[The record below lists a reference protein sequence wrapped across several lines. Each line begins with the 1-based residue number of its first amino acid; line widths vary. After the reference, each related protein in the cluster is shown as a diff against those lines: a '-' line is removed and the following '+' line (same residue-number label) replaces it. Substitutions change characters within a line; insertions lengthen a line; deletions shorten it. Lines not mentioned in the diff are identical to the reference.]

1 MTNIVNASEFSND
14 SLVNSASANETGISR
29 IFNYNGSNV
38 TFKMKNGTVYVN
50 MTDVAK
56 SFPTKNLTQIVNS
69 QEIKDYCEVLAKLQN
84 YSLGDLLIVIRGGN
98 KNGTWAHQK
107 VALRIAQKL
116 STEFA
121 IWVDT
126 KLEELLTT
134 GKTEIRTCVQPQ
146 TKGQE
151 LVLSTFSGIDFI
163 ANALRMND
171 VSKVALFNKAS
182 KDLANKGIA
191 YIPAIDYV
199 DSKGQLLSATELLK
213 RNQIFVSVN
222 KFNGL
227 MMIEGF
233 LEDKTR
239 PSSKGGVKHFKS
251 LTDKGLEFGEN
262 QVSPHNPRETQPLYY
277 EGKFRQLLSV
287 LKIID

>member
-1 MTNIVNASEFSND
+1 MTKIVDFSDFSND
-14 SLVNSASANETGISR
+14 SLVNSALANENGIISV
-29 IFNYNGSNV
+29 FNYNGGNV
-38 TFKMKNGTVYVN
+38 TFKTEDGVVYVN
-50 MTDVAK
+50 ATEMSKQFGKRPSKWLELPSAKEFLSTLQTIRKSDSLVKTIEGKNGGTWMHEDVA
-56 SFPTKNLTQIVNS
+56 I
-69 QEIKDYCEVLAKLQN
+69 
-84 YSLGDLLIVIRGGN
+84 
-98 KNGTWAHQK
+98 
-107 VALRIAQKL
+107 
-116 STEFA
+116 EFA
-121 IWVDT
+121 RWLSPAFSIWCND
-126 KLEELLTT
+126 KIKELLTT
-134 GKTEIRTCVQPQ
+134 GKAEIRTCVQPQ
-146 TKGQE
+146 TRGQE

-182 KDLANKGIA
+182 KDLADKGIA

-213 RNQIFVSVN
+213 RSQIFVSVN

-227 MMIEGF
+227 MIIEGF

-277 EGKFRQLLSV
+277 EGKFRQLLSI

>member
-1 MTNIVNASEFSND
+1 MTKIVDFSDLSND
-14 SLVNSASANETGISR
+14 SLVNLASANENGIVSV
-29 IFNYNGSNV
+29 FNYNGGNV
-38 TFKMKNGTVYVN
+38 TFKTEDGVVYVN
-50 MTDVAK
+50 ATEMSKQFGKRPSKWLELPSAKEFLSALQTIRKSDSLIKTIEGKNGGTWMHEDVA
-56 SFPTKNLTQIVNS
+56 I
-69 QEIKDYCEVLAKLQN
+69 
-84 YSLGDLLIVIRGGN
+84 
-98 KNGTWAHQK
+98 
-107 VALRIAQKL
+107 
-116 STEFA
+116 EFA
-121 IWVDT
+121 RWLSPTFSIWCND
-126 KLEELLTT
+126 KIKELLTT
-134 GKTEIRTCVQPQ
+134 GKTEIKTCVQPQ

-163 ANALRMND
+163 ANVLRMNN

-213 RNQIFVSVN
+213 RNQVFVSVN

-277 EGKFRQLLSV
+277 EGKFRKLLSI

>member
-1 MTNIVNASEFSND
+1 MTKIVDFSDLSND
-14 SLVNSASANETGISR
+14 SLVNLASANETGISR
-29 IFNYNGSNV
+29 IFNYNGNNV
-38 TFKMKNGTVYVN
+38 TFKTDNGVVYVN
-50 MTDVAK
+50 ATQMAKPFGKRPAKWLELPSSKEFISVLTDVRK
-56 SFPTKNLTQIVNS
+56 SDIAMIRSDKGGISGGATWLHEDVAIEFSRWLSPTFSIWCNDK
-69 QEIKDYCEVLAKLQN
+69 IK
-84 YSLGDLLIVIRGGN
+84 
-98 KNGTWAHQK
+98 
-107 VALRIAQKL
+107 
-116 STEFA
+116 
-121 IWVDT
+121 
-126 KLEELLTT
+126 ELLTT
-134 GKTEIRTCVQPQ
+134 GKTEIKTCVQPQ

-182 KDLANKGIA
+182 KDLADKGIA
-191 YIPAIDYV
+191 YIPAIDYA

-227 MMIEGF
+227 MIMEGF

-277 EGKFRQLLSV
+277 ESRFRQLLSI
-287 LKIID
+287 LKMID

>member
-1 MTNIVNASEFSND
+1 MTKIVDFSDLSND
-14 SLVNSASANETGISR
+14 SLVNSASANENGIVSV
-29 IFNYNGSNV
+29 FNYNGGNV
-38 TFKMKNGTVYVN
+38 TFKTEDGVVYVN
-50 MTDVAK
+50 ATEMSKQFGKRPSKWLELPSAKEFLSALQTIRKSDSLIKTIEGKNGGTWMHEDVA
-56 SFPTKNLTQIVNS
+56 I
-69 QEIKDYCEVLAKLQN
+69 
-84 YSLGDLLIVIRGGN
+84 
-98 KNGTWAHQK
+98 
-107 VALRIAQKL
+107 
-116 STEFA
+116 EFA
-121 IWVDT
+121 RWLSPAFSIWCND
-126 KLEELLTT
+126 KIKELLTT
-134 GKTEIRTCVQPQ
+134 GKAEIRTCVQPQ

-163 ANALRMND
+163 TNALRMNN

-277 EGKFRQLLSV
+277 EGKFRKLLSI

>member
-14 SLVNSASANETGISR
+14 SLEKSALANENGIISV
-29 IFNYNGSNV
+29 FNYNGGNV
-38 TFKMKNGTVYVN
+38 TFKTEDGVVYVN
-50 MTDVAK
+50 ATEMSKQFGKRPSKWLELPSAKEFLSTLQTIRKSDSLVKTIEGKNGGTWMHEDVA
-56 SFPTKNLTQIVNS
+56 I
-69 QEIKDYCEVLAKLQN
+69 
-84 YSLGDLLIVIRGGN
+84 
-98 KNGTWAHQK
+98 
-107 VALRIAQKL
+107 
-116 STEFA
+116 EFA
-121 IWVDT
+121 RWLSPAFSIWCND
-126 KLEELLTT
+126 KIKELLTT
-134 GKTEIRTCVQPQ
+134 GKTEIKTCVQPQ

-251 LTDKGLEFGEN
+251 LTNKGLEFGEN

-277 EGKFRQLLSV
+277 EGKFRQLLSI

>member
-1 MTNIVNASEFSND
+1 MAKIVNLSEFSND
-14 SLVNSASANETGISR
+14 SLEKSASANETGISR

-134 GKTEIRTCVQPQ
+134 GKTEIKTCVQPQ
-146 TKGQE
+146 TRGQE

-213 RNQIFVSVN
+213 RNHIFVSVN

-277 EGKFRQLLSV
+277 EGKFRQLLSI

>member
-1 MTNIVNASEFSND
+1 MAKIVNLSEFSND
-14 SLVNSASANETGISR
+14 SLEKSASANENGIISV
-29 IFNYNGSNV
+29 FNYNGGNV
-38 TFKMKNGTVYVN
+38 TFKTEDGVVYVN
-50 MTDVAK
+50 ATEMSKQFGKRPSKWLELPSAKEFLSTLQTIRKSDSLVKTIEGKNGGTWMHEDVA
-56 SFPTKNLTQIVNS
+56 I
-69 QEIKDYCEVLAKLQN
+69 
-84 YSLGDLLIVIRGGN
+84 
-98 KNGTWAHQK
+98 
-107 VALRIAQKL
+107 
-116 STEFA
+116 EFA
-121 IWVDT
+121 RWLSPTFSIWCND
-126 KLEELLTT
+126 KIKELLTT
-134 GKTEIRTCVQPQ
+134 GKAEIKTCVQPQ
-146 TKGQE
+146 TRGQE

-182 KDLANKGIA
+182 KDLADKGIA

-227 MMIEGF
+227 MIIEGF

-277 EGKFRQLLSV
+277 EGKFRQLLSI